1 MMGHFAVEQKKKKKK
16 KRNKTVN
23 QKYFNKKNF

>member
-1 MMGHFAVEQKKKKKK
+1 MMGHFAVEQKKKK

>member
-1 MMGHFAVEQKKKKKK
+1 MGPLTEDQKKKKK